1 MLQFTGL
8 QDVRYDLATEQQI
21 KVEWGQKSGALTQH
35 HGWPSGTRTGDAS
48 SFREH
53 RGKAT

>member
-8 QDVRYDLATEQQI
+8 QDIRYDLATEQQI
-21 KVEWGQKSGALTQH
+21 KLEWGQKSGALTQQNW
-35 HGWPSGTRTGDAS
+35 WPSGTGDAS